1 MVELRKRNSI
11 TFFRVFAMILILLC
25 HIVQEYDNLYI
36 QMTAQIF
43 NLGVPIF
50 IIISG
55 YLYGNKEINDKYT
68 LWLIKRAKR
77 ILIPLYVFMF
87 YLLIVNLIQHNNIQV
102 KNWLVYMFNIQG
114 LQIYVHGAEHL
125 WYLTIIMVCYLIT
138 PILNK
143 YRKYIISKNIAIIIP
158 ILILLQIGISYLVD
172 TQI

>member
-1 MVELRKRNSI
+1 MNLVKSNFISYL
-11 TFFRVFAMILILLC
+11 RVFSMILILLC

-87 YLLIVNLIQHNNIQV
+87 YLLIVNLIQYNNIQI

-125 WYLTIIMVCYLIT
+125 WYLTIIMVCYLD
-138 PILNK
+138 
-143 YRKYIISKNIAIIIP
+143 RKS
-158 ILILLQIGISYLVD
+158 VV
-172 TQI
+172 